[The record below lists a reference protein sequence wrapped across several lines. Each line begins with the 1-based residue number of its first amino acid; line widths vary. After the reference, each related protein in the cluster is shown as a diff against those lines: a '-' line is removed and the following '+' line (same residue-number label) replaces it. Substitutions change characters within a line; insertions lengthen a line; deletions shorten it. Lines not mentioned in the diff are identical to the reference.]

1 MIVKNI
7 ASVIIAVNPG
17 MFIALAQKWG
27 EGPGKFHMEVHETV
41 SRAMA

>member
-1 MIVKNI
+1 MSVMKT
-7 ASVIIAVNPG
+7 ASVIIAANPG
-17 MFIALAQKWG
+17 MGIALAQKRG

>member
-1 MIVKNI
+1 MIVMGT
-7 ASVIIAVNPG
+7 ASVIIATNPG
-17 MFIALAQKWG
+17 MVIVLAQKWG